1 MAYPTASAMFVKC
14 SVKQNISISG
24 RFGRSTLQFERKTVS
39 ASFTVD
45 GAFRKRKSVGNDGPK
60 SKSGDS
66 GRDGV
71 GNPVA
76 GQLLHEP
83 IQEARLGVVL
93 NDDNGTSVTP
103 EGKNPS
109 PCRQGSRTTRN
120 SRLAP
125 LTKNA
130 PGRHR
135 STALDDAGSNR
146 VLPQIYFETRSVSI
160 NC

>member
-1 MAYPTASAMFVKC
+1 MFVKC

-93 NDDNGTSVTP
+93 NDDNGTTLTP
-103 EGKNPS
+103 EAENRS
-109 PCRQGSRTTRN
+109 AR
-120 SRLAP
+120 
-125 LTKNA
+125 TKNTPEPPA
-130 PGRHR
+130 TPGGPPDNER
-135 STALDDAGSNR
+135 AKKPP
-146 VLPQIYFETRSVSI
+146 LPSI
-160 NC
+160 ERRRK

>member
-1 MAYPTASAMFVKC
+1 MFVKC

-24 RFGRSTLQFERKTVS
+24 RFGRSTLQFERETVS

-109 PCRQGSRTTRN
+109 PVPTRVSN
-120 SRLAP
+120 HPQFPACP
-125 LTKNA
+125 LDK
-130 PGRHR
+130 
-135 STALDDAGSNR
+135 
-146 VLPQIYFETRSVSI
+146 E
-160 NC
+160 